1 MRCTPAVS
9 LENQESLLALADD
22 LAASPLKPLG
32 EGLRIA
38 AAAYEWFPEGHP
50 PLCGRQAAAAE
61 AAAGTAAVFVTAR
74 QHEEQAVGRQQQAA
88 EPVLGQKVD
97 ISAFCVDATGTDPG
111 QQRRKQYTLVPAAL
125 QARWEAAKSLHAE
138 ADGPTKTVTAG
149 APIAPLAARA
159 STAAAAGT
167 SRPQPPALSKAAT
180 TAAATAAG
188 TQKPGIPTFKKI
200 GAAIQSTAGGQ
211 KRAGGA
217 KAGVKPAAPK
227 RPRAAAAAAASAAA
241 TAVPIPAGGSTA

>member
-9 LENQESLLALADD
+9 LANQQSLLALADD
-22 LAASPLKPLG
+22 LAASPFKPLG

-50 PLCGRQAAAAE
+50 PLCGRQAAAAAE
-61 AAAGTAAVFVTAR
+61 AAAGTAAVFMTAR

-97 ISAFCVDATGTDPG
+97 ISAFFVDATGTDLG
-111 QQRRKQYTLVPAAL
+111 RQRRKQYTLVPPAL
-125 QARWEAAKSLHAE
+125 QARWDSAKRVHAE

-149 APIAPLAARA
+149 APIAPVAAGA

-167 SRPQPPALSKAAT
+167 SRPQPPALSR
-180 TAAATAAG
+180 AAAAAAG
-188 TQKPGIPTFKKI
+188 TQKPGIPTFKRI

-241 TAVPIPAGGSTA
+241 SAVPVPAGGSTA